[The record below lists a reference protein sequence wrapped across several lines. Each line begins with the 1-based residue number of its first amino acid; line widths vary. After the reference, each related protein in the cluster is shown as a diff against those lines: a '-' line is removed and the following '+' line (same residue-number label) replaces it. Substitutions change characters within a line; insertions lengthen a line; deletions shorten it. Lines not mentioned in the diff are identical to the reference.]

1 MRVPS
6 PSRTSTRRCAR
17 GRARRAPR
25 RRARDRETTPRSR
38 ARATARASTRDDDG
52 VLGKLR
58 RLNPFAKKSTARA
71 RKDAPTRDLVD
82 AALSKR
88 SFGDGLMG
96 KLMGEAVNAA
106 AGALRDRFRESAAAR
121 DALYDEATRAVRVDR
136 ALADA
141 LGGERIECGPMEMQS
156 SVSSSANGAT
166 RTRVTIGFRARTPSG
181 RSAFVR
187 ASGDGDGAFEC
198 AGASRRRS
206 RARDRRRAR
215 GGRFF

>member
-1 MRVPS
+1 M
-6 PSRTSTRRCAR
+6 
-17 GRARRAPR
+17 RARTRAPR
-25 RRARDRETTPRSR
+25 AATPRARPRTTPRSR

-58 RLNPFAKKSTARA
+58 RLNPFAKKSTARE

-198 AGASRRRS
+198 AARLDDGRALAIGAAREAGDFLGD
-206 RARDRRRAR
+206 ARDAVIDVEID
-215 GGRFF
+215 